1 MRSLIPLAGC
11 VTALVIAGGGSA
23 GAATPVAT
31 VLVSVSSSGQQGN
44 HDSFAAGISA
54 HGRYV
59 VFTSW
64 ATNLVPG
71 DTNGRLDV
79 FRHDRTTGATIRVSV
94 SSRGIQARCS
104 DPWGCS
110 GPASMSA
117 DGREVAFVSSAANL
131 VAGDTNHVS
140 DVFVHD
146 CVTGKTTRVS
156 AGPAGRQANG
166 ASGSAAISADGR
178 YVAFASSASNL
189 VVHDTNGTSDVFVYD
204 RVSGRTRRVSVGS
217 AGIEGNRDSEEPAI
231 SAHGR
236 FVAFTSDASNLVAGD
251 TNRIADVFVH
261 DRDTGR
267 TTRVSVSSGG
277 AQAAG
282 FPTGTGSNSPAIS
295 ADGRYVAFH
304 SEAQNLVRHD
314 TNATFDIFVRDRRS
328 GTTLRVNVSSNG
340 SQANAETLGS
350 PVISPDGRLV
360 AFTSLATNLVPGDA
374 NGITDTFVHDRV
386 TGTTI
391 LASVSSSG
399 VQGNDSSA
407 PAAFSADDRLLAFS
421 SYASNLVPGDQNA
434 TVDAFLRVIGPW

>member
-1 MRSLIPLAGC
+1 MKSFIPLAGC
-11 VTALVIAGGGSA
+11 VAAVMIAGGGSA
-23 GAATPVAT
+23 GAATSVGT
-31 VLVSVSSSGQQGN
+31 VLVSVSGSGRQGN
-44 HDSFAAGISA
+44 HDSFAAAISA
-54 HGRYV
+54 HGRYIA
-59 VFTSW
+59 FLSW

-79 FRHDRTTGATIRVSV
+79 FRRDRSTGATIRVSV
-94 SSRGIQARCS
+94 SSSGAQARCS

-117 DGREVAFVSSAANL
+117 DGRFVAFVSSAGNL
-131 VAGDTNHVS
+131 LPGDTNHVS

-146 CVTGKTTRVS
+146 CVTGRTTRVS
-156 AGPAGRQANG
+156 VGRGGRQGNG
-166 ASGSAAISADGR
+166 ASGFAAISADGR
-178 YVAFASSASNL
+178 FVAFTSAAWNL
-189 VVHDTNGTSDVFVYD
+189 VGRDTNGTSDVFVHD
-204 RVSGRTRRVSVGS
+204 RSTGRTRLVSVSSVGV
-217 AGIEGNRDSEEPAI
+217 EGNRDSEGPAI

-251 TNRIADVFVH
+251 TNHIADVFVH

-304 SEAQNLVRHD
+304 SEAQNLVRRD
-314 TNATFDIFVRDRRS
+314 TNDTFDIFVRDRRL

-350 PVISPDGRLV
+350 PVISPNGRLV

-374 NGITDTFVHDRV
+374 NGITDAFIHDQV
-386 TGTTI
+386 TGRTI
-391 LASVSSSG
+391 LASVSSNG
-399 VQGNDSSA
+399 TQGNDSSS
-407 PAAFSADDRLLAFS
+407 PAAFSPDDRLLAFS
-421 SYASNLVPGDQNA
+421 SYASNLAPGDTNP
-434 TVDAFLRVIGPW
+434 TSDAFLRGIDPW

>member
-1 MRSLIPLAGC
+1 MKSLIPLAGC
-11 VTALVIAGGGSA
+11 VGALVIAGGGSA

-31 VLVSVSSSGQQGN
+31 VLVSVSSSGRQGN

-59 VFTSW
+59 AFLSW

-79 FRHDRTTGATIRVSV
+79 FRRNRSTGATIRVSV
-94 SSRGIQARCS
+94 SSSGAQARCS

-117 DGREVAFVSSAANL
+117 DGRFVAFVSSAGNL
-131 VAGDTNHVS
+131 VAGDTNHLP

-146 CVTGKTTRVS
+146 CVTGRTTRVS
-156 AGPAGRQANG
+156 VGRGGRQGNG
-166 ASGSAAISADGR
+166 ASGFAAISADGR
-178 YVAFASSASNL
+178 FVAFTSAAWNL
-189 VVHDTNGTSDVFVYD
+189 VGRDTNGTSDVFVHD
-204 RVSGRTRRVSVGS
+204 RSTGRTRLVSVSSVGV
-217 AGIEGNRDSEEPAI
+217 EGNRDSEGPAI

-236 FVAFTSDASNLVAGD
+236 VVAFTSDASNLVVGD
-251 TNRIADVFVH
+251 TNHIADVFVH

-277 AQAAG
+277 VQAAG

-314 TNATFDIFVRDRRS
+314 TNDTFDIFVRDRRL

-374 NGITDTFVHDRV
+374 NSITDAFIHDRA
-386 TGTTI
+386 TGRTI
-391 LASVSSSG
+391 LASVSSNG
-399 VQGNDSSA
+399 TQGNDSSS
-407 PAAFSADDRLLAFS
+407 PAAFSPHDRLLALS
-421 SYASNLVPGDQNA
+421 SYASNLVPGDTNS
-434 TVDAFLRVIGPW
+434 TSDAFLRGIGPW